1 MVANTLV
8 YRLCK
13 AKMTFFKDLGIP
25 GPKPHPIYG
34 NLPELFEIGVLKATE
49 GWASKYGD
57 IVGYF
62 DGFRP
67 VMIVRDTQLLKQ
79 IFIRNFDSFNARLR
93 VVELTSV
100 KSVNNEKISRLSGD
114 KWRMMR
120 ALTSPAFK
128 SSMLKR
134 AFPIIEKCTDEFLE
148 IMEEKVTPEQECVQ
162 IDQPFFRLSMEI
174 LLRYTMGARLNL
186 QAASR
191 ETEPF
196 VNSVR
201 EALERSPYNW
211 IMIFNVFPLWYCI
224 KRLTVFVRECLH
236 VPATTRVHQHI
247 AELVRLRRAEGQ
259 GNINYDNIFSLKYLN
274 QVIEESLRF
283 YPPLPGFVSRRCQKD
298 FEFNG
303 LRIPK
308 GTNIQVPAR
317 LMHHDPRYW
326 VDPEKFNPD
335 RFSPENKPTI
345 VPMAYIPFGI
355 GPRSCPGSRLA
366 ETELPLIMAK
376 TVAKF
381 KLHLSDQPEKSTI
394 KYVAPAILAFPD
406 GGTWLK
412 MEKI

>member
-1 MVANTLV
+1 MALPNLAGIRSNDGFPRGRAADQSHSSTREAIARDWLTV

-25 GPKPHPIYG
+25 GPKSHPIYG

-79 IFIRNFDSFNARLR
+79 IFIRNFDSFNARLLL
-93 VVELTSV
+93 VELTSV
-100 KSVNNEKISRLSGD
+100 KSVNNEKMSRLSGD
-114 KWRMMR
+114 KWRKMR

-174 LLRYTMGARLNL
+174 LLRYNVGARLNL

-201 EALERSPYNW
+201 ESLRRSPFKW
-211 IMIFNVFPLWYCI
+211 IMIFNAIPLWYSI
-224 KRLTVFVRECLH
+224 K
-236 VPATTRVHQHI
+236 
-247 AELVRLRRAEGQ
+247 
-259 GNINYDNIFSLKYLN
+259 
-274 QVIEESLRF
+274 
-283 YPPLPGFVSRRCQKD
+283 
-298 FEFNG
+298 
-303 LRIPK
+303 
-308 GTNIQVPAR
+308 
-317 LMHHDPRYW
+317 
-326 VDPEKFNPD
+326 

-345 VPMAYIPFGI
+345 EPMAYIPFGI